1 MVTNRQIKINN
12 KEISYTLK
20 RRRGAR
26 SVRLAIYANGAFTV
40 TAPKWY
46 PAYVINKFLAEKAE
60 WIYNKL
66 KHIDFAELD
75 FRQESEKIIYRT
87 QKETARKIIQSRLE
101 FFNQYYNF
109 GYKRISVK
117 NQKSCWG
124 SASRKGNLNFNYK
137 VANLPQDL
145 RDYIIVHELCHL
157 GELNHSKRFWELVGK
172 VMPDYKILRKSL
184 KNKNKL

>member
-1 MVTNRQIKINN
+1 MTANRQIKINN
-12 KEISYTLK
+12 KKISYTLK

-26 SVRLAIYANGAFTV
+26 NMRLAIYTSGALVV

-46 PAYVINKFLAEKAE
+46 PAYAINKFLAEKAE

-66 KHIDFAELD
+66 KHIDFAELELK
-75 FRQESEKIIYRT
+75 QKTEKINYQN
-87 QKETARKIIQSRLE
+87 QKEAARKIIQERLK

-109 GYKRISVK
+109 AYSRISIK
-117 NQKSCWG
+117 NQRSCWG
-124 SASRKGNLNFNYK
+124 SASRQGNLNFSYK
-137 VANLPQDL
+137 VANLPEAL

-157 GELNHSKRFWELVGK
+157 KELNHSERFWKLVAEFF
-172 VMPDYKILRKSL
+172 PNYKFLRKNL

>member
-1 MVTNRQIKINN
+1 VKKKIKINN

-26 SVRLAIYANGAFTV
+26 SVRLAIYANGTFTV

-46 PAYVINKFLAEKAE
+46 PLYVINKFLAEKAG

-66 KHIDFAELD
+66 KHIDFAELE
-75 FRQESEKIIYRT
+75 FRQKTEKINYQN
-87 QKETARKIIQSRLE
+87 QKEAARKIIQARLE

-109 GYKRISVK
+109 EYNRISVK

-124 SASRKGNLNFNYK
+124 SASRKRNLNFNYK
-137 VANLPQDL
+137 VASLPENL

-157 GELNHSKRFWELVGK
+157 KELNHGRNFWKLMSQIV
-172 VMPDYKILRKSL
+172 PDYRERRRKL
-184 KNKNKL
+184 KTYNFKF